1 MKISIFVTSFNQKY
15 YLVQAIE
22 SVLNQTIKPF
32 EIIIADDC
40 STDGSQE
47 VIRDYAQTYPNLIR
61 PFYHEQNL
69 GIPKNKSFAL
79 EQVRGE
85 LVTYLDGDDR
95 FLPKKLEMELE
106 TFKHHPEAPIVYSNV
121 YYLMEEEKQ
130 RIEWYQGKTSPPT
143 GNVFK
148 ETFAREFPRGSL
160 FRNELIVY
168 NCLQETGFYDP
179 DFAMYH
185 DWDLR
190 IRLTKRFKVAY
201 CPKLLAEYRI
211 HSEGISRSDPE
222 RHIDELIRVY
232 VRNHSLLDSLPEAD
246 HVAILQSLTNRFIQL
261 HRQANNR
268 QNESPHIQLVAL
280 QRRLNIIENSRSWKF
295 TAPLRRLAAVLRGL
309 RNNHPF
315 G

>member
-1 MKISIFVTSFNQKY
+1 MKISVFVTSFNQKY
-15 YLVQAIE
+15 YLVEAIE
-22 SVLNQTIKPF
+22 SVLTQTFQPF
-32 EIIIADDC
+32 EIIIVDDC

-47 VIRDYAQTYPNLIR
+47 VIREYAQAYPDLIR
-61 PFYHEQNL
+61 PFYHERNL

-79 EQVRGE
+79 EQVKGE

-95 FLPKKLEMELE
+95 FLSKKLEMELE

-121 YYLMEEEKQ
+121 YYLVEEKKQ
-130 RIEWYQGKTSPPT
+130 RIKWYQGKTSPPT

-160 FRNELIVY
+160 FRNELIAY
-168 NCLQETGFYDP
+168 PCLQETGFFNP

-190 IRLTKRFKVAY
+190 IRLTKRFKVTY
-201 CPKLLAEYRI
+201 CPTLLAEYRV

-232 VRNHSLLDSLPEAD
+232 VRNHSLLDSLSEAD
-246 HVAILQSLTNRFIQL
+246 HVAIMQSLTTRFIQL
-261 HRQANNR
+261 NRQAINR
-268 QNESPHIQLVAL
+268 QAAGPRAQIAAL
-280 QRRLNIIENSRSWKF
+280 QRQLNIIENSRSWKI
-295 TAPLRRLAAVLRGL
+295 TAPIRRLAAAIRELKSS
-309 RNNHPF
+309 HPS
-315 G
+315 